1 MVGGGRPQRS
11 LSFPSPDTGLLSKPM
26 RHGSRRVATIDER
39 RRHELY
45 VALEELIGA
54 GPTETLMSLLPPVGW
69 ANVAT
74 KQDLAQVEHLLDARI
89 DSLRT
94 ELITKIDSQG
104 NELKAYIEL
113 GLRSTMRTLF
123 FSIGSLIVAM
133 TSILL
138 VAT

>member
-1 MVGGGRPQRS
+1 
-11 LSFPSPDTGLLSKPM
+11 
-26 RHGSRRVATIDER
+26 VATIDER

>member
-1 MVGGGRPQRS
+1 MVKKPGRASHELGTAMATDRPPGG
-11 LSFPSPDTGLLSKPM
+11 DA
-26 RHGSRRVATIDER
+26 ATIDER

-54 GPTETLMSLLPPVGW
+54 GPTESLMSLLPPVGW
-69 ANVAT
+69 ADIAT
-74 KQDLAQVEHLLDARI
+74 KQDLAHVEHLLDARI
-89 DSLRT
+89 DELRT
-94 ELITKIDSQG
+94 ELSTRIGSQG
-104 NELKAYIEL
+104 KERKAYFES

-123 FSIGSLIVAM
+123 FGIGSLIVAM